1 MPVLDTEVLFAFNPK
16 DKHHRYAKR
25 LLELIRAGRMSDVH
39 ITDVALLEF
48 VTVLRSKGKSTDA
61 ICRLLR
67 SLEVIM
73 VKYGIIE
80 TCTLTVEAL
89 LRAMD
94 FLQKGVSFFD
104 ALIAASAES
113 IDGIIISDDVVY
125 NKLGLRRIALKVADE
140 KLEECL

>member
-73 VKYGIIE
+73 AKYGIIE